1 MSDAQ
6 YKLGCYLLS
15 GGEGEAEAVDKKG
28 AAVVVRRESTEEAMR
43 WIRMAA
49 DGGHAEAGESVAI
62 SPQATSVLGLN
73 LLVYQALSYW
83 CMSLKL
89 LVYQALSY

>member
-1 MSDAQ
+1 MSSYIYITLHTAERGVSDAQ

-15 GGEGEAEAVDKKG
+15 GGEGEADAADKG
-28 AAVVVRRESTEEAMR
+28 AAVVLRRESTEEALR

-49 DGGHAEAGESVAI
+49 DGGHADAGESVAF

-73 LLVYQALSYW
+73 LLVYQALIY
-83 CMSLKL
+83 
-89 LVYQALSY
+89 

>member
-1 MSDAQ
+1 VSSYIYITLHTAERGVSDAQ

-15 GGEGEAEAVDKKG
+15 GGEGETADKG
-28 AAVVVRRESTEEAMR
+28 AAAVVRRESNEEALR

-62 SPQATSVLGLN
+62 SP
-73 LLVYQALSYW
+73 
-83 CMSLKL
+83 
-89 LVYQALSY
+89 

>member
-1 MSDAQ
+1 MTSYIYTPLHTAERGVSDAQ

-15 GGEGEAEAVDKKG
+15 GGEGEGEAADKG
-28 AAVVVRRESTEEAMR
+28 AAVVVRRQSTEEALR

-62 SPQATSVLGLN
+62 SP
-73 LLVYQALSYW
+73 
-83 CMSLKL
+83 
-89 LVYQALSY
+89 